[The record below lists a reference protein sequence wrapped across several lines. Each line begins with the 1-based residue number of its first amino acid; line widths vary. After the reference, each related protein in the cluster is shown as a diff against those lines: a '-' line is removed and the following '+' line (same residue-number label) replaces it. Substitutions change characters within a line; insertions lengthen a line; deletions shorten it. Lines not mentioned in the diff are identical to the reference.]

1 MWPNV
6 SSFYYQHH
14 QGPHYTDKMKFI
26 NVPGLEI
33 TISGFAEWWT
43 MDFGQV
49 AQMQLVGSNN
59 AFEVFLS
66 FLITSSQHLNA
77 KYNRPLNKN
86 GQVKLNSKVDL
97 VLPVHHWRNDL
108 AWWLLQKAETSL
120 SRFFRLNNFICG
132 WAEGGR
138 GVGWGIIYDEAVG
151 QFIIW

>member
-1 MWPNV
+1 
-6 SSFYYQHH
+6 
-14 QGPHYTDKMKFI
+14 MKFI
-26 NVPGLEI
+26 NVLGLEL

-77 KYNRPLNKN
+77 KYNRPHNKN

-97 VLPVHHWRNDL
+97 VLPVHH
-108 AWWLLQKAETSL
+108 
-120 SRFFRLNNFICG
+120 
-132 WAEGGR
+132 
-138 GVGWGIIYDEAVG
+138 
-151 QFIIW
+151 